1 MYLVTASV
9 FLAEHG
15 HLNCYQAN
23 TKRPEYGMLGHLP
36 LQPKALCV
44 SSMSLTTDN
53 AQNNALER
61 VMK

>member
-1 MYLVTASV
+1 MVCV

-15 HLNCYQAN
+15 HLNCYQENKQRRA
-23 TKRPEYGMLGHLP
+23 YGMLGHLP

-44 SSMSLTTDN
+44 SSVSLTIDN
-53 AQNNALER
+53 AQNNATER